1 MANLNKRHPKL
12 SLVLVCQSFLEFYFF
27 YFQWGAEQMGVP
39 AVASGVVTGG
49 DWGAS
54 TKEWGSEVP
63 AAPTKDWADVP
74 SKDWSDPAPKEWGA
88 EDVQPSSDWGTAV
101 ADATSGGAEWA

>member
-1 MANLNKRHPKL
+1 M
-12 SLVLVCQSFLEFYFF
+12 SFLEFYFF

-39 AVASGVVTGG
+39 AVPSGVVGG
-49 DWGAS
+49 EDWGAS
-54 TKEWGSEVP
+54 TKEWGSEAP
-63 AAPTKDWADVP
+63 AAPSKDWADVP
-74 SKDWSDPAPKEWGA
+74 VPSKDWGDPAPKEWGA

>member
-1 MANLNKRHPKL
+1 
-12 SLVLVCQSFLEFYFF
+12 
-27 YFQWGAEQMGVP
+27 MGVP
-39 AVASGVVTGG
+39 AVPSGGVGG
-49 DWGAS
+49 EEWGAP

-63 AAPTKDWADVP
+63 AAPTKEWGADIP
-74 SKDWSDPAPKEWGA
+74 SKDWADPAPKEWGA